1 MAGAVPA
8 IFVATSQRLRLAG
21 TSLVITQAVGERIMG
36 FNCGIVGLPN
46 VGKSALFNALTATE
60 AAEATKY
67 PFSTREANVGR
78 VAVPDQRLDVCARL
92 AKSAKIVPTQLEFVD
107 IAGLVRG
114 ASKGQGLGNQF
125 LGHLR
130 EVDAIAH
137 ILRCFEDDNV
147 VHVEGSVDPI
157 RDAETVET
165 ELMLADLDNLERR
178 LVAAQKRA
186 RGGDRDAKS
195 QLAVMEPV
203 LAGLQEGRPARN
215 VALAPEQQ
223 GQLRL
228 LQLLTAKPVLYI
240 ANVDESAAASG
251 NTASRTVAEFAAA
264 QGAQTVTIS
273 AAIEAEL
280 AVLGDPAERQE
291 FLATLGLEENGLDQV
306 IRAGY
311 SLLDL
316 ITYFTAGP
324 KESRAWTVTRGT
336 KAPQAAAVIHTDF
349 ERGFIRAETIPYADF
364 VACGGEQGAKDA
376 GKMRLEGADYVV
388 QDGDVMHFR
397 FNV

>member
-1 MAGAVPA
+1 
-8 IFVATSQRLRLAG
+8 
-21 TSLVITQAVGERIMG
+21 MG

-46 VGKSALFNALTATE
+46 VGKSALFNALTATA

-78 VAVPDQRLDVCARL
+78 VAVPDERLEVCARL
-92 AKSAKIVPTQLEFVD
+92 AKSARIVPTQLEFVD

-137 ILRCFEDDNV
+137 IVRCFEDENI

-165 ELMLADLDNLERR
+165 ELMLADLDSLERR
-178 LVAAQKRA
+178 AAAAQKRA
-186 RGGDRDAKS
+186 RGGDREARR
-195 QLAVMEPV
+195 QLELIDPA
-203 LAGLQEGRPARN
+203 LAALHDGRPVR
-215 VALAPEQQ
+215 LAAIPAERR
-223 GQLRL
+223 GELAA
-228 LQLLTAKPVLYI
+228 LQLLTAKPIFYV
-240 ANVDESAAASG
+240 ANVDETAAASG
-251 NTASRTVAEFAAA
+251 NAASRRLADYAAA
-264 QGAQTVTIS
+264 QGSQTVVVS

-280 AVLGDPAERQE
+280 AVLADPAERRE
-291 FLATLGLEENGLDQV
+291 FLAALGLGETGLDRV

-311 SLLDL
+311 GLLDL
-316 ITYFTAGP
+316 ITFLTAGP
-324 KESRAWTVTRGT
+324 KEARAWTITRGT
-336 KAPQAAAVIHTDF
+336 RAPQAARVIHSDF
-349 ERGFIRAETIPYADF
+349 EKGFIRAETIAYEDF
-364 VACGGEQGAKDA
+364 VAYGGEQGAKEA
-376 GKMRLEGADYVV
+376 GRMRLEGAEYVV
-388 QDGDVMHFR
+388 RDGDVMHFR